1 MKNHQKKLNRR
12 NFLEHSAKI
21 TAAGILMNR
30 LPAAT
35 KKLIRIE
42 GEIKV
47 ALVGCGGRGAGA
59 AAQALAADPDVRL
72 VSMADVFVDRAEECF
87 ASLSENNEHS
97 DRLNVNEETVFI
109 GFDAY

>member
-35 KKLIRIE
+35 KKLISIRRPRCRANRVSWNLLFAVWARGWVPLSVE
-42 GEIKV
+42 RAASQRPPRFGASRTGR
-47 ALVGCGGRGAGA
+47 ALRG
-59 AAQALAADPDVRL
+59 
-72 VSMADVFVDRAEECF
+72 SC
-87 ASLSENNEHS
+87 
-97 DRLNVNEETVFI
+97 
-109 GFDAY
+109 